1 MQIKAQLDVDVVALE
16 GEDEVTCL
24 VALEAP
30 TPADL
35 DQRPGETLVVV
46 VDRSGSMA
54 RGPLRSVRAAL
65 HGLVDRLKPQDS
77 FGVVAFDNHAEI
89 AIPTRPM
96 RDHDVPA
103 LHGAISHIHSRGT
116 TDLSA
121 GYLLGL
127 REAAAHPGSTGATV
141 LLLSDGHA
149 NQGITEPDLLGDLA
163 LKARADRVTSGTIGI
178 GDGYDE
184 KALVAIASAGGGT
197 HRFAFT
203 SDDAQATLGEEAGD
217 ILTKSVVNAFLRI
230 RPHDPSLVGR
240 IGTVLDVRA
249 WMEMDSEGRPVMV
262 LPLGD
267 FYAGERREVLLRF
280 EVPAMGALG
289 LTQLATISLEYVAL
303 PELESQVVTWPLAV
317 NVVPGDEAAG
327 RVPNPTVTISRL
339 IAESTKVKRLASEAI
354 RRGDTFTATSLMNKQ
369 AELLREASAGV
380 PDDAED
386 AEILKQRLELEAQQ
400 ATKLA
405 RSAVEREAH
414 QATKSFDEDRFMG
427 DFGRNDWD
435 RTLRRRQAREW

>member
-1 MQIKAQLDVDVVALE
+1 MHIKAQLDVDVVALE
-16 GEDEVTCL
+16 GDDEVTCL

-77 FGVVAFDNHAEI
+77 FGVVQFDSEADI

-96 RDHDVPA
+96 RDHDVQA
-103 LHGAISHIHSRGT
+103 LHAAISRIRSRGM

-127 REAAAHPGSTGATV
+127 REAAAHPGSTGASL

-149 NQGITEPDLLGDLA
+149 NEGITEPDLLGDLA
-163 LKARADRVTSGTIGI
+163 LRARKDRVTTGTIGI

-203 SDDAQATLGEEAGD
+203 ADDAQATLAEEAGD
-217 ILTKSVVNAFLRI
+217 ILTKSVINAFLRI
-230 RPHDPSLVGR
+230 RPHDPSLISR
-240 IGTVLDVRA
+240 IGTILDVRGWSESDA
-249 WMEMDSEGRPVMV
+249 EGRPVLV

-267 FYAGERREVLLRF
+267 FYAGERREVLIRF
-280 EVPAMGALG
+280 EIPSMGALG
-289 LTQLATISLEYVAL
+289 LSELATFTLEYVAL
-303 PELESQVVTWPLAV
+303 PELASQVITWPIAV
-317 NVVPGDEAAG
+317 NVVPGDEAA
-327 RVPNPTVTISRL
+327 RRIANPTVTTARL
-339 IAESTKVKRLASEAI
+339 IAESTKVKRNASEAI
-354 RRGDTFTATSLMNKQ
+354 RRGETQEATALMSEQ
-369 AELLREASAGV
+369 AQRLRDAKAAV
-380 PDDAED
+380 PDEAED
-386 AEILKQRLELEAQQ
+386 AETLKQRLELEAEQSE
-400 ATKLA
+400 KLA
-405 RSAVEREAH
+405 RSAMLREAR
-414 QATKSFDEDRFMG
+414 QSIKSFDEDRYTG

-435 RTLRRRQAREW
+435 RMLRRRQARDW

>member
-16 GEDEVTCL
+16 GDDEVTCL

-77 FGVVAFDNHAEI
+77 FGVVAFDQHADI

-96 RDHDVPA
+96 RDHDVQA
-103 LHGAISHIHSRGT
+103 LHGAINHIRSRGM

-203 SDDAQATLGEEAGD
+203 ADDAQATLGEEAGD
-217 ILTKSVVNAFLRI
+217 ILTKSVVNVFLRI
-230 RPHDPSLVGR
+230 RPHDPSLASR

-249 WMEMDSEGRPVMV
+249 WVEMDSEGRPVMV

-289 LTQLATISLEYVAL
+289 LTELATISLEYVAL

-327 RVPNPTVTISRL
+327 RVPNPTVTTARL
-339 IAESTKVKRLASEAI
+339 IAESTKVKRHASEAI
-354 RRGDTFTATSLMNKQ
+354 RRGETNVATSLMQKQ
-369 AELLREASAGV
+369 AQLLRDAKAAV
-380 PDDAED
+380 PDEAED
-386 AEILKQRLELEAQQ
+386 AETLKLRLELEAEQSE
-400 ATKLA
+400 KLA
-405 RSAVEREAH
+405 RSAMRREAR
-414 QATKSFDEDRFMG
+414 QSTKSFDEDSFMG

-435 RTLRRRQAREW
+435 RTLRRRQTRDW

>member
-16 GEDEVTCL
+16 GDDEITCL

-77 FGVVAFDNHAEI
+77 FGVVQFDDQAQV

-96 RDHDVPA
+96 RDHDVQA
-103 LHGAISHIHSRGT
+103 LHGAIRRLHTGGM

-127 REAAAHPGSTGATV
+127 REAAAHPGSTGASL

-149 NQGITEPDLLGDLA
+149 NHGITEPDLLGDLA
-163 LKARADRVTSGTIGI
+163 LKARADRVTTGTIGI

-203 SDDAQATLGEEAGD
+203 SDDAQATLAEEAGD

-230 RPHDPSLVGR
+230 RPLDPSLVAR
-240 IGTVLDVRA
+240 IGTVLDVRT
-249 WMEMDSEGRPVMV
+249 WVETDSEGRPEIV

-267 FYAGERREVLLRF
+267 FYAGERREVLIRF
-280 EVPAMGALG
+280 EIPAMGALG
-289 LTQLATISLEYVAL
+289 VTELATFTLEYVAL
-303 PELESQVVTWPLAV
+303 PELESQVITWPVAV

-327 RVPNPTVTISRL
+327 RVSNPTVTTARL
-339 IAESTKVKRLASEAI
+339 IAESTKVKRHASEAI
-354 RRGDTFTATSLMNKQ
+354 RRGETSVATSLMQKQ
-369 AELLREASAGV
+369 AQLLRDARAALPDEA
-380 PDDAED
+380 DDAET
-386 AEILKQRLELEAQQ
+386 LRQRLEMEAEQ
-400 ATKLA
+400 ADRLA
-405 RSAVEREAH
+405 RSAIHREAR
-414 QATKSFDEDRFMG
+414 QSTKSFDEDSFMG
-427 DFGRNDWD
+427 DFGRNDWG
-435 RTLRRRQAREW
+435 RTLRRRQMREW

>member
-1 MQIKAQLDVDVVALE
+1 MQIKTQLDFEVVALE
-16 GEDEVTCL
+16 GDDEVTCL

-54 RGPLRSVRAAL
+54 RGPLKSVRAAL

-77 FGVVAFDNHAEI
+77 LGVVQFDQHADV

-96 RDHDVPA
+96 RDHDVQA
-103 LHGAISHIHSRGT
+103 LHGAISHIRSRGM

-163 LKARADRVTSGTIGI
+163 LKARADRVTTGTIGI

-203 SDDAQATLGEEAGD
+203 ADDAQATLGEEAGD

-230 RPHDPSLVGR
+230 RPHDPSLVSR

-249 WMEMDSEGRPVMV
+249 WVEMDSEGRPVMV

-267 FYAGERREVLLRF
+267 FYAGEGREVLLRF
-280 EVPAMGALG
+280 QVPAMGALG
-289 LTQLATISLEYVAL
+289 LTELATLSLEYVAL
-303 PELESQVVTWPLAV
+303 PELESQVIAWPLAV

-339 IAESTKVKRLASEAI
+339 IAESSTVKRLASEAI
-354 RRGDTFTATSLMNKQ
+354 RRGETTVATTLMQKQ
-369 AELLREASAGV
+369 AQLLRDAKASV
-380 PDDAED
+380 PDEAED
-386 AEILKQRLELEAQQ
+386 AGTLKQRLESEAEQ
-400 ATKLA
+400 ADKLA
-405 RSAVEREAH
+405 RSALHREAR
-414 QATKSFDEDRFMG
+414 QSTKSFDEDSFMG

-435 RTLRRRQAREW
+435 RTLRRRQTRDW